1 MTSSISLGPGRRLL
15 MKAQRNP
22 ELGTAGKDFE
32 NTGLDA
38 YLENLVKHE
47 LWNLL
52 ADPFYSMKGA
62 GTDVH

>member
-1 MTSSISLGPGRRLL
+1 

-38 YLENLVKHE
+38 YLEC
-47 LWNLL
+47 LL
-52 ADPFYSMKGA
+52 RESGE
-62 GTDVH
+62 T